1 MADPMRSYFLTYYA
15 IGIAITLS
23 RIVPGALRKDRVE
36 RREESGL
43 RYLPPVAITAQWL
56 VPPLL
61 IYLRA
66 GELMTE
72 APVLR
77 ILGFGLS
84 VYAAVVMLWST
95 LVLGRFLVPRAVV
108 FADHQLVTSGPF
120 RVMRHPVYSGILAL
134 WLGAA
139 LGTLNVWLLVLWPAV
154 FLGML
159 AEAKA
164 EERLLESKFGEA
176 YASYRRS
183 TWRFVP
189 RL

>member
-1 MADPMRSYFLTYYA
+1 MRSYFLAYYA
-15 IGIAITLS
+15 VGIVMTLS
-23 RIVPGALRKDRVE
+23 RIVLGALRKDPVE
-36 RREESGL
+36 RREESAL
-43 RYLPPVAITAQWL
+43 RYFPPVGITAHWL

-61 IYLRA
+61 IYLRV
-66 GELMTE
+66 GELTGEVPM
-72 APVLR
+72 LR
-77 ILGFGLS
+77 VVGLALS
-84 VYAAVVMLWST
+84 VYAAVVMLWAT

-120 RVMRHPVYSGILAL
+120 RVMRHPVYSGVLTL

-139 LGTLNVWLLVLWPAV
+139 LGTLNIWLLVLWPV
-154 FLGML
+154 VLLGLL

-176 YASYRRS
+176 YARYRSS